1 MATLLFFYIGKEQLT
16 KHYCCSSFSFSQH
29 WFLPLPISLKL
40 TCGFYFFFLKTDA
53 AWCSHSRD
61 LQCDTNHSNSQ
72 THFTAKVALI
82 GFWYSLL
89 LGRTLCSQHRAGR
102 INPRTFLV
110 VSKSNIS
117 NCEPLNPHS
126 PDQASRCSLIS
137 RADVFRPNTTRWTT
151 TKQTPFLFVSVFSHK
166 FSRQREY

>member
-1 MATLLFFYIGKEQLT
+1 MATLSFFILAK
-16 KHYCCSSFSFSQH
+16 SSLQNTTVVAPSVSANTDFCHFPFQWNWH
-29 WFLPLPISLKL
+29 VAFI
-40 TCGFYFFFLKTDA
+40 FFLKTDA

-102 INPRTFLV
+102 INPRTFLL
-110 VSKSNIS
+110 VSKSYIS

-126 PDQASRCSLIS
+126 PDRASRCSLIS
-137 RADVFRPNTTRWTT
+137 RAGVFRPNTTRWTT